1 VDLSILANTK
11 LTSGPHAV
19 KQWSLSSLAQE
30 LTCKQVEKVQ
40 SIRTGDWEA
49 DPLSQLQLLYAA
61 TDAFASWHLYQVLKS
76 FPDPVISSLPE
87 ANSDVSQCEPV
98 S

>member
-1 VDLSILANTK
+1 VDLSILANAK
-11 LTSGPHAV
+11 LTSDPHAV

-49 DPLSQLQLLYAA
+49 DPLSQPQLLYAA
-61 TDAFASWHLYQVLKS
+61 TDSFASWHLYQVTPPPHHHHCCPYLLHS
-76 FPDPVISSLPE
+76 ILC
-87 ANSDVSQCEPV
+87 NHHVS
-98 S
+98 

>member
-1 VDLSILANTK
+1 VDLSILANAK
-11 LTSGPHAV
+11 LTSDPHAV

-30 LTCKQVEKVQ
+30 LTCKQVEKVR

-49 DPLSQLQLLYAA
+49 EPSSQPQLLYAA

-87 ANSDVSQCEPV
+87 GNSDVGKCKPV